1 MCHAFNVSVAFF
13 FLNRAW
19 HRGSSQTGRACSLYA
34 MLQQGLFP
42 RSSGCMR
49 ISQYSRDISDIKHGD
64 VGDAHSDA
72 SGAVAVTVT
81 DVDVAAVRNALR
93 LEMSRLGT
101 MLTADSPEALM
112 ASALSVTDQRRVQA
126 SFVCFQ
132 WSLSSI

>member
-1 MCHAFNVSVAFF
+1 MH
-13 FLNRAW
+13 
-19 HRGSSQTGRACSLYA
+19 T
-34 MLQQGLFP
+34 
-42 RSSGCMR
+42 
-49 ISQYSRDISDIKHGD
+49 
-64 VGDAHSDA
+64 DA